1 MRIPHIHAMRVGQPA
16 RGGFVSGMAIGFV
29 AAASPSQAEATPA
42 DPPNVQ
48 KGDRVILTSGLIGK
62 LVEVG
67 ERTNKVE
74 IASGV
79 KVEVLKSAISGKDG
93 GDATVVANK

>member
-1 MRIPHIHAMRVGQPA
+1 M
-16 RGGFVSGMAIGFV
+16 GMMLLLLLPMFLFLMWSQRSQTKKQ
-29 AAASPSQAEATPA
+29 AAAISAL
-42 DPPNVQ
+42 Q
-48 KGDRVILTSGLIGK
+48 KGDRVILQSGLIGK
-62 LVEVG
+62 LVEIG
-67 ERTNKVE
+67 ERTAKVE